1 MYSFLSE
8 GNLIIQGCIVAI
20 IIGIFYTLWTST
32 KAYGGVIG
40 QAVRFL
46 GIGMLF
52 ITIAVLERILV
63 NLNVVVTTPDLALAQ
78 DVLNLIGLVFLGFG
92 FSRLSSAAKV

>member
-1 MYSFLSE
+1 MYEFLSQ
-8 GNLIIQGCIVAI
+8 GNLIIQGCIAAI
-20 IIGIFYTLWTST
+20 IIGIFYSLWSST

-52 ITIAVLERILV
+52 ITIAVIERILV
-63 NLNVVVTTPDLALAQ
+63 NLDVVIVTPNLGLAQ
-78 DVLNLIGLVFLGFG
+78 DILNLIGLVFLGFG
-92 FSRLSSAAKV
+92 FSRLGSVSKA